1 MKVPLCKYED
11 CPAEKFQRK
20 PKFLT
25 SFGYI
30 QKLNN
35 WTMLIKYNG
44 KEINL
49 IVVVLKDYF
58 PPFETSYL
66 IHFVIKFSLQL

>member
-1 MKVPLCKYED
+1 MKVPLCKCED
-11 CPAEKFQRK
+11 CPAERFQQK
-20 PKFLT
+20 PNFFT
-25 SFGYI
+25 SFGYV

-35 WTMLIKYNG
+35 WAMLIKYNG

-49 IVVVLKDYF
+49 IAVVVKDYF
-58 PPFETSYL
+58 PPFETSCL